1 MSQMMKERRVTTV
14 VEGQCP
20 SCGVVGAF
28 KFIGTQ
34 VWPEDVA
41 IRLGV
46 DLTVALYLC
55 ENCLTTVS
63 EPMLLEAD
71 DD

>member
-1 MSQMMKERRVTTV
+1 MMMKERGVAKV
-14 VEGQCP
+14 VEGECP
-20 SCGVVGAF
+20 SCGYVGNF

-41 IRLGV
+41 MRLGV
-46 DLTVALYLC
+46 DMTVALYLC

-63 EPMLLEAD
+63 EPMLLDPD